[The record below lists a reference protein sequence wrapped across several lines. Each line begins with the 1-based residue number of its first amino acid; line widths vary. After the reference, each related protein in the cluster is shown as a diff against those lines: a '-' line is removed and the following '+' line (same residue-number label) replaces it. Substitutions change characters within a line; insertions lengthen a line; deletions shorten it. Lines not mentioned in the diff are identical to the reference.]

1 MTHNPLPPNA
11 AVWFE
16 IPVTDMARAKAFY
29 AAVVGGP
36 LTDDN
41 AGPNPMAVF
50 PMASDQSVS
59 GHLYPGKPAPRG
71 TGPTISLAVQDLEA
85 AMRRVKDAGG
95 EVVSPAIAISAGRFA
110 YCLDPDGNSFSVF
123 VFSG

>member
-1 MTHNPLPPNA
+1 MADNPLPPNT

-29 AAVVGGP
+29 AAVVGAP
-36 LTDDN
+36 LQDQED
-41 AGPNPMAVF
+41 GPNPVANF

-59 GHLYPGKPAPRG
+59 GHLYPGKPAARG
-71 TGPTISLAVQDLEA
+71 SGPTISLAVADLEA
-85 AMRRVKDAGG
+85 GMARVTAAGG
-95 EVVSPAIAISAGRFA
+95 EVVSPAITIPAGRFA

-123 VFSG
+123 AR